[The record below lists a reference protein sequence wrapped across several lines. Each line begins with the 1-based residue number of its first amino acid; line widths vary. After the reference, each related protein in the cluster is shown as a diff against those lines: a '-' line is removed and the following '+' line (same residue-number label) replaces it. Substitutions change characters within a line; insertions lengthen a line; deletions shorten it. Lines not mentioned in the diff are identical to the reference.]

1 MNRVNYTGLKKRD
14 TYDEIVALVES
25 GGGGVIKYPNRVASQ
40 ILNSPYMKQIDN
52 ETLMDLQNQQER
64 LNKQGLKDMLTKTI
78 AQATG
83 KSYWEIRS
91 LVDQEKQASVVGQ
104 AQVGLEGI
112 GRMEQNMKDMKEEM
126 AEMLLEKQRKNE
138 LRKQQM
144 A

>member
-40 ILNSPYMKQIDN
+40 ILHSPYMKQIDN

-83 KSYWEIRS
+83 D
-91 LVDQEKQASVVGQ
+91 L
-104 AQVGLEGI
+104 I
-112 GRMEQNMKDMKEEM
+112 GRSVR
-126 AEMLLEKQRKNE
+126 L
-138 LRKQQM
+138 
-144 A
+144 